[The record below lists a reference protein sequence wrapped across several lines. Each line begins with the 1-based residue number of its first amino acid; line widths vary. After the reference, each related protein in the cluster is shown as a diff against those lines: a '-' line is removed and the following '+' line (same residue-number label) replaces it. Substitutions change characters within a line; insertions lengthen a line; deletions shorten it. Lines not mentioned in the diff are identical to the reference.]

1 MKFKLKLKHYTLYLG
16 LIAYII
22 GIALN
27 IFYSLYSNQPGP
39 QQSQSPLFEILSLF
53 PPIIILALTLVSAS
67 IFEELAFRGWTIKH
81 KFSKYISIIG
91 ILFYCFLATNSFII
105 CVIVLA
111 LLIFVFFYKNDELS
125 QFLKVIVTSLIFAF
139 IHFDNFSD
147 NMRYISILQ
156 LFGVSLIISYFA
168 LRFGFVYGI
177 LIHFANNLL
186 ATIIIFTTSANYS
199 TSIVKENYMANIEK
213 IEFLENSSSIQEGSF
228 QDSIVH
234 VGNITQIAVE
244 LAPFNNEVIYK
255 AKLSSLNSYHYVAKC
270 KNKETCTLDRQ
281 ELLKDF
287 LNHTNLKTDT
297 ILVDAFVLK
306 IIDIDK
312 LQEHRADGHTT
323 LIKYLVEGL
332 RSEPFNIPIFI
343 DEDIVDISFIMP
355 DNFYRVFLKLSTK
368 DKIKKLET
376 DYGILLEKTNDKT
389 VSVVYFFE

>member
-1 MKFKLKLKHYTLYLG
+1 
-16 LIAYII
+16 
-22 GIALN
+22 
-27 IFYSLYSNQPGP
+27 
-39 QQSQSPLFEILSLF
+39 
-53 PPIIILALTLVSAS
+53 
-67 IFEELAFRGWTIKH
+67 
-81 KFSKYISIIG
+81 
-91 ILFYCFLATNSFII
+91 
-105 CVIVLA
+105 
-111 LLIFVFFYKNDELS
+111 
-125 QFLKVIVTSLIFAF
+125 
-139 IHFDNFSD
+139 
-147 NMRYISILQ
+147 MRYISILQ

-255 AKLSSLNSYHYVAKC
+255 AKLSSLDSYHYVAKC

-332 RSEPFNIPIFI
+332 RRNLLI
-343 DEDIVDISFIMP
+343 
-355 DNFYRVFLKLSTK
+355 YLFL
-368 DKIKKLET
+368 
-376 DYGILLEKTNDKT
+376 
-389 VSVVYFFE
+389 

>member
-16 LIAYII
+16 LITYII

-39 QQSQSPLFEILSLF
+39 QQSQSPLFELLSLF

-156 LFGVSLIISYFA
+156 LFGLSLIISYFA

-186 ATIIIFTTSANYS
+186 ATIIIFTTSVNYS
-199 TSIVKENYMANIEK
+199 TSIVKENYVANIEK
-213 IEFLENSSSIQEGSF
+213 IEFLENSSSILKGSF

-255 AKLSSLNSYHYVAKC
+255 AKLSSLDSYHYVAKC
-270 KNKETCTLDRQ
+270 KNKGTCTLDRQ

-297 ILVDAFVLK
+297 ILVDAFILK
-306 IIDIDK
+306 ITDIDK
-312 LQEHRADGHTT
+312 LQKHRADGQTT
-323 LIKYLVEGL
+323 FIKYLVEIL
-332 RSEPFNIPIFI
+332 RNDFDIPII
-343 DEDIVDISFIMP
+343 INEDIADISFIMP
-355 DNFYRVFLKLSTK
+355 DNFYRIFHKLSTE

-376 DYGILLEKTNDKT
+376 DYGILLEKTIDKT
-389 VSVVYFFE
+389 VSVIYFFE